1 MNTTQNVVY
10 FMSTADHMKI
20 GISKNLDSRIKQVQT
35 GCPIQLRRV
44 EYVVVDNRDIALS
57 LEKML
62 HNEFSDLNTFGEW
75 FYLVKNCNIGR
86 RRKTILSKFNINK
99 IETLFDL
106 KKDFYNEKSGIIFDE
121 INKIH
126 FSDIPFDEK
135 ISKLNNIQ
143 NAVENKME
151 KELFLSY
158 SKNTLIDMCNRYITK
173 NINSLKKTSLRVEN
187 QAIFEFKK
195 TLKET
200 DFVFKDIENKKL
212 EISKKTD
219 EIKDRLKNEE
229 NDKLIKAEI
238 KLQKIN
244 SRLKE
249 NFIPNSQKV
258 KEVMNRYSF
267 LLSKEVKNEL

>member
-10 FMSTADHMKI
+10 FMSTADYMKI

-44 EYVVVDNRDIALS
+44 EYVVVENRDIALS

-62 HNEFSDLNTFGEW
+62 HNEFKDLNTFGEW
-75 FYLVKNCNIGR
+75 FYLIKDCNIGR
-86 RRKTILSKFNINK
+86 RRKSILSKFNINK

-106 KKDFYNEKSGIIFDE
+106 KRDFYNERSGIIFDE

-143 NAVENKME
+143 NSVENKME

-158 SKNTLIDMCNRYITK
+158 SKNTLSDMCKRYIVK
-173 NINSLKKTSLRVEN
+173 NINNLKKISTRVEN
-187 QAIFEFKK
+187 QATFEFKK
-195 TLKET
+195 EIKEK
-200 DFVFKDIENKKL
+200 DLILQDIEKK
-212 EISKKTD
+212 
-219 EIKDRLKNEE
+219 KNELE
-229 NDKLIKAEI
+229 LKLNEIRNKIKEEEI
-238 KLQKIN
+238 EKVNKLSNKIIELN
-244 SRLKE
+244 SKRKE
-249 NFIPNSQKV
+249 NFKPDANKV
-258 KEVMNRYSF
+258 KKVFDKWDF
-267 LLSKEVKNEL
+267 LLNKSGAKL

>member
-44 EYVVVDNRDIALS
+44 EYVVVENRDIALS

-62 HNEFSDLNTFGEW
+62 HNEFKDLNTFGEW
-75 FYLVKNCNIGR
+75 FYLIKDCNIGR
-86 RRKTILSKFNINK
+86 RRKSILSKFNINK
-99 IETLFDL
+99 IEILFDL
-106 KKDFYNEKSGIIFDE
+106 KRDFYNERSGIIFDE

-143 NAVENKME
+143 NSVENKME

-158 SKNTLIDMCNRYITK
+158 SKNTLSDMCKRYIVK
-173 NINSLKKTSLRVEN
+173 NINNLKKISTRVEN
-187 QAIFEFKK
+187 QATFEFKK
-195 TLKET
+195 EIKEK
-200 DFVFKDIENKKL
+200 DLILQDIEKK
-212 EISKKTD
+212 
-219 EIKDRLKNEE
+219 KNELE
-229 NDKLIKAEI
+229 LKLNEIRNKIKEEEI
-238 KLQKIN
+238 EKVNKLSNKIIELN
-244 SRLKE
+244 SKRKE
-249 NFIPNSQKV
+249 NFKPDANKV
-258 KEVMNRYSF
+258 KKVFDKWDF
-267 LLSKEVKNEL
+267 LLNKSGAKL

>member
-44 EYVVVDNRDIALS
+44 EYVVVENRDIALS

-62 HNEFSDLNTFGEW
+62 HNEFRDLNTFGEW
-75 FYLVKNCNIGR
+75 FYLIKDCNIGR
-86 RRKTILSKFNINK
+86 RRKSILSKFNINK

-106 KKDFYNEKSGIIFDE
+106 KRDFYNERSGIIFDE

-158 SKNTLIDMCNRYITK
+158 SKNTLSDMCKRYIVK
-173 NINSLKKTSLRVEN
+173 NINNLKKISTRVEN
-187 QAIFEFKK
+187 QATFEFKK
-195 TLKET
+195 EIKEK
-200 DFVFKDIENKKL
+200 DLILQDIENKKNEL
-212 EISKKTD
+212 ELKLNEIRNKIKEE
-219 EIKDRLKNEE
+219 EIKKVN
-229 NDKLIKAEI
+229 KLSN
-238 KLQKIN
+238 KIIELN
-244 SRLKE
+244 SKRKE
-249 NFIPNSQKV
+249 NFKPDVNKV
-258 KEVMNRYSF
+258 KKVFDKWDF
-267 LLSKEVKNEL
+267 LLNKSGATL

>member
-44 EYVVVDNRDIALS
+44 EYVVVENRDIALS

-62 HNEFSDLNTFGEW
+62 HNEFRDLNTFGEW
-75 FYLVKNCNIGR
+75 FYLIEDCNIGR
-86 RRKTILSKFNINK
+86 RRKSILSKFNINK

-106 KKDFYNEKSGIIFDE
+106 KKDFYNERSGIIFDE

-158 SKNTLIDMCNRYITK
+158 SKNTLSDMCKRYIVK
-173 NINSLKKTSLRVEN
+173 NINNLKKISTRVEN
-187 QAIFEFKK
+187 QATFEFKK
-195 TLKET
+195 EIKEK
-200 DFVFKDIENKKL
+200 DLILQDIENKKNEL
-212 EISKKTD
+212 GLKLNEIRNKIKEE
-219 EIKDRLKNEE
+219 EIKKVN
-229 NDKLIKAEI
+229 KLSN
-238 KLQKIN
+238 KIIELN
-244 SRLKE
+244 SKRKE
-249 NFIPNSQKV
+249 NFKPDANKV
-258 KEVMNRYSF
+258 KKVFDRWDF
-267 LLSKEVKNEL
+267 LLNKSGTKL